1 MAEEWYV
8 KVVFLLKEVRRQE
21 AFKVIGGINVPP
33 RITPLPS
40 YACYLHPACALAS
53 LERFDEALGALVEGM
68 QRTKTEEGC
77 VPCFVGNCWRS
88 PYLEPL
94 RNPPY
99 RERLEKII
107 GPKQRTSREST
118 ARRRGDHVD

>member
-1 MAEEWYV
+1 M
-8 KVVFLLKEVRRQE
+8 VFLLKEGSRQE
-21 AFKVIGGINVPP
+21 AFKVIGGIKVTP

-40 YACYLHPACALAS
+40 YTCYLHPACALAS
-53 LERFDEALGALVEGM
+53 LERFDEALGTLAEGM
-68 QRTKTEEGC
+68 QRTKTEKGC
-77 VPCFVGNCWRS
+77 IPCFVGNCWLV
-88 PYLEPL
+88 PYSEPL